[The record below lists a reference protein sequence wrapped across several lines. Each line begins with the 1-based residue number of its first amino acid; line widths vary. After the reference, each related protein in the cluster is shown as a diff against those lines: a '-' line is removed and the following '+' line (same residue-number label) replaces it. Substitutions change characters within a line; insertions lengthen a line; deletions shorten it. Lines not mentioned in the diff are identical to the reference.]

1 MQPNTYMNPTSMPL
15 AIGMTHQRG
24 QNSHNKGLE
33 LSNRPLPISFPPS
46 TIGSGFV
53 SSLTHQNFGVVTPSG
68 IPQTLPT
75 LGNMTSMNHNN
86 GCSNLSFINSEYSLP
101 NQSDIFTMYQK
112 PKDPKMRGPHS
123 HSKPP
128 YSYISLIT
136 MAINSSVNRMLTLSE
151 IYQYIMNS
159 FPYFRHN
166 QQRWQN
172 SVRHSLSFNDCFVK
186 VQRTPDKPGKGNFWK
201 LHPDSGNMFENGC
214 FLRRQKRFKCK
225 KKEAVRNSQKSQKQ
239 RDKTSSK
246 SDTNNNKTTGPNQQS
261 SKPAEMLQL
270 SPGNPMVQHSPINS
284 MTQLSPTNSMTR
296 LSPTNSMA
304 QLSPTNSM
312 AQLSPTNS
320 MAQLSPTNPMAHLS
334 SVNPMAHLSSVNPMA
349 HLSSVNPMAH
359 LSPGNPMARLSPTNP
374 MAQLSSVN
382 PMAQLSPTNSM
393 AQLSPTNS
401 MAQLSP
407 TNSMAQPTNSMAQ
420 LSPTNTMA
428 QFSSVNPMAHLSSVN
443 PMARLSPTNPLSQ
456 HSPVNPLSQHSPVN
470 PLSQHSPVNPLSQH
484 SPVNP
489 LSQHSPVNPLS
500 QHSPVNPLSQHSPV
514 NPLSQHSPVN
524 PLSQHSPV
532 NPMAQLSSA
541 NPMLQIPSTHPM
553 SQRPSANPMPSPVNN
568 YQQLCQTSVAHTINL
583 YDVTKNHQDCS
594 KQESNYPI
602 TRITES
608 YGLSDIDI
616 SALDILKNSN
626 DPPNSQQVSSVRNDF
641 RNAHSAINHPFS
653 ISNIMSQMDP
663 RLDQRIYEI
672 PPPPYSTYNSNL
684 SSNENLPYYHPSS
697 FCPVVQPIVQT
708 MNSMTL

>member
-1 MQPNTYMNPTSMPL
+1 
-15 AIGMTHQRG
+15 MT
-24 QNSHNKGLE
+24 
-33 LSNRPLPISFPPS
+33 
-46 TIGSGFV
+46 
-53 SSLTHQNFGVVTPSG
+53 
-68 IPQTLPT
+68 QTLPT
-75 LGNMTSMNHNN
+75 LGNMNSMNHNN

-101 NQSDIFTMYQK
+101 NQSDIFAVYQK

-136 MAINSSVNRMLTLSE
+136 LAINGSVNGMLTLSE
-151 IYQYIMNS
+151 IYQFIMNS

-214 FLRRQKRFKCK
+214 FLRRQKRFKCG

-270 SPGNPMVQHSPINS
+270 SPGNPMVQHSPV
-284 MTQLSPTNSMTR
+284 
-296 LSPTNSMA
+296 
-304 QLSPTNSM
+304 
-312 AQLSPTNS
+312 NS
-320 MAQLSPTNPMAHLS
+320 MAQLSPTNPLAR
-334 SVNPMAHLSSVNPMA
+334 
-349 HLSSVNPMAH
+349 
-359 LSPGNPMARLSPTNP
+359 LSPTNPMARLSPTNPMARLSPTNPMAQHSPVNPIWVNTHPSTRWLNTHPSTRWLNTHPSTRWLNTHPSTRWLNIHPSTRWLNSSPQPVGSTHPNPLAQHSPVNPFGLNTHPSTRWLNIHPSARFGSTFYPFNP

-382 PMAQLSPTNSM
+382 PMAQLSS
-393 AQLSPTNS
+393 
-401 MAQLSP
+401 
-407 TNSMAQPTNSMAQ
+407 
-420 LSPTNTMA
+420 
-428 QFSSVNPMAHLSSVN
+428 
-443 PMARLSPTNPLSQ
+443 
-456 HSPVNPLSQHSPVN
+456 
-470 PLSQHSPVNPLSQH
+470 
-484 SPVNP
+484 
-489 LSQHSPVNPLS
+489 
-500 QHSPVNPLSQHSPV
+500 
-514 NPLSQHSPVN
+514 
-524 PLSQHSPV
+524 V
-532 NPMAQLSSA
+532 NPMAQLSSV
-541 NPMLQIPSTHPM
+541 NPMLQIPSTNPM
-553 SQRPSANPMPSPVNN
+553 SQRPSANPMPQLSSANPMPSPVNN
-568 YQQLCQTSVAHTINL
+568 YQQQCQTSATNTINL

-616 SALDILKNSN
+616 SALDMLKNSN

-641 RNAHSAINHPFS
+641 RNAHSTINHPFS

-663 RLDQRIYEI
+663 RLDQRIYGI

-684 SSNENLPYYHPSS
+684 SPNENLPYYHPSS